1 MIKVIFYF
9 LLVSI
14 GAGLV
19 QMKIPLFGRHS
30 KRWEEQNYAQRFG
43 GIFFPAFIALV
54 VIFLFNEYKTAQL
67 PTLNEEMLMN
77 GAEYCLVT
85 DLNEIGDAD
94 YAYEIKS
101 GSSQE
106 EICGIISSICIDLKR
121 EDDFVNV
128 RYENGEY
135 IIINNGITIG
145 RAVIND
151 NNRFVENI
159 LLQLKVDERFSVTFR
174 REYQKIQKNTIYSV
188 DQMILLSYNLIKNS
202 NNY

>member
-1 MIKVIFYF
+1 
-9 LLVSI
+9 
-14 GAGLV
+14 
-19 QMKIPLFGRHS
+19 MKIPLFGRHS

-43 GIFFPAFIALV
+43 G
-54 VIFLFNEYKTAQL
+54 IFLFNEYKTAQL

-145 RAVIND
+145 RAVIKD
-151 NNRFVENI
+151 KATTD
-159 LLQLKVDERFSVTFR
+159 LL
-174 REYQKIQKNTIYSV
+174 KIYFCN
-188 DQMILLSYNLIKNS
+188 
-202 NNY
+202 

>member
-1 MIKVIFYF
+1 MGDESLIKVIFYF

-19 QMKIPLFGRHS
+19 QMKIPLFGRHG

-94 YAYEIKS
+94 FM
-101 GSSQE
+101 
-106 EICGIISSICIDLKR
+106 LMR
-121 EDDFVNV
+121 
-128 RYENGEY
+128 
-135 IIINNGITIG
+135 
-145 RAVIND
+145 
-151 NNRFVENI
+151 
-159 LLQLKVDERFSVTFR
+159 
-174 REYQKIQKNTIYSV
+174 
-188 DQMILLSYNLIKNS
+188 
-202 NNY
+202 

>member
-1 MIKVIFYF
+1 
-9 LLVSI
+9 
-14 GAGLV
+14 
-19 QMKIPLFGRHS
+19 MKIPLFGRHS
-30 KRWEEQNYAQRFG
+30 KRWEEQNYAQLFG
-43 GIFFPAFIALV
+43 GIFFPTFIALV

-85 DLNEIGDAD
+85 DLNEIGDAG

-151 NNRFVENI
+151 KATTD
-159 LLQLKVDERFSVTFR
+159 LL
-174 REYQKIQKNTIYSV
+174 KIYFCN
-188 DQMILLSYNLIKNS
+188 
-202 NNY
+202 